1 MRRALRSL
9 GGQTTVLLSPNDI
22 DGEIDPAEAA
32 KGMARKSAFALRL
45 DAEVDTE
52 DVDIVLRAR
61 RTVDVGGLGDTVS
74 GHVPRRAGA
83 PQAHAG
89 PPPSTVDPRSKRP
102 RRVWRFARMTERFPG
117 KHVAIVIDNDDPKK
131 LSRVRVKVPEI
142 FGDEETGWCLP
153 CTPYAG
159 DKVGWRR
166 FRPRAASSTWS
177 GRPGTPRGRRSGPA
191 ASGPTAPVSRAPA
204 RTLSSS

>member
-1 MRRALRSL
+1 MSGARVKPLSTTVVTGSDGGTGDAQALRSL

-74 GHVPRRAGA
+74 GTYLV
-83 PQAHAG
+83 
-89 PPPSTVDPRSKRP
+89 
-102 RRVWRFARMTERFPG
+102 E
-117 KHVAIVIDNDDPKK
+117 
-131 LSRVRVKVPEI
+131 RVRHK
-142 FGDEETGWCLP
+142 L
-153 CTPYAG
+153 TPDRHLQQLTLVRNALG
-159 DKVGWRR
+159 G
-166 FRPRAASSTWS
+166 S
-177 GRPGTPRGRRSGPA
+177 GGLLA
-191 ASGPTAPVSRAPA
+191 
-204 RTLSSS
+204 